1 MNSEWSMSS
10 EERKKFWD
18 TLCSLDGQD
27 VENEIKRLLAT
38 IKFPRFLYRY
48 RSVNNKS
55 LSALIENKLYFSTS
69 DYYDDPFD
77 TYIRIDRNLVLEGIK
92 QEVED
97 LRSNENR
104 LSGFSDYLGIS
115 KEECEKFLTDK
126 TAEFIGNTSYDFFK
140 RIRREL
146 RKEIYSVC
154 FSDTWKNENLWLKYA
169 DQHKGFA
176 VVYDRS
182 DDSSWLCGT
191 ETECFN
197 CMNKDL
203 NAYIYPMCY
212 SDEKYD
218 ATIYARDYA
227 VHRLLLNLNNSYT
240 NPLLQFVP
248 DHPWEKEKIT
258 LIKKKCHEYDAEWR
272 AILSTP
278 YYLNAP
284 VYKKWKPYG
293 VILGLNMEADSRK
306 IVINAAETAGITGVF
321 QVGIS
326 DDDELDLMPISDRK
340 G

>member
-1 MNSEWSMSS
+1 MNTEWSMSS

-27 VENEIKRLLAT
+27 VENDIKRLLAT
-38 IKFPRFLYRY
+38 IEFPRFLYRY

-55 LSALIENKLYFSTS
+55 LSALIENKMYFSTS

-97 LRSNENR
+97 LRSNEKR

-115 KEECEKFLTDK
+115 NEECQNFLTDK
-126 TAEFIGNTSYDFFK
+126 TAEFIGNVSYDFFK
-140 RIRREL
+140 GIRREL
-146 RKEIYSVC
+146 RKE
-154 FSDTWKNENLWLKYA
+154 
-169 DQHKGFA
+169 
-176 VVYDRS
+176 
-182 DDSSWLCGT
+182 
-191 ETECFN
+191 
-197 CMNKDL
+197 
-203 NAYIYPMCY
+203 IYPMCY

-227 VHRLLLNLNNSYT
+227 VHKLLVNLNNSYT

-293 VILGLNMEADSRK
+293 VILGLNMEADSK
-306 IVINAAETAGITGVF
+306 KLVINAAETAGITGIF

-326 DDDELDLMPISDRK
+326 DSDELELVPISGRK

>member
-1 MNSEWSMSS
+1 MNTEWSMSS

-27 VENEIKRLLAT
+27 VENDIKSLLAT

-55 LSALIENKLYFSTS
+55 LSALIENKMYFSTS

-97 LRSNENR
+97 LRSNEKR

-115 KEECEKFLTDK
+115 NEECQNFLTDK
-126 TAEFIGNTSYDFFK
+126 TAEFIGNVSYDFFK
-140 RIRREL
+140 GIRREL
-146 RKEIYSVC
+146 RKE
-154 FSDTWKNENLWLKYA
+154 
-169 DQHKGFA
+169 
-176 VVYDRS
+176 
-182 DDSSWLCGT
+182 
-191 ETECFN
+191 
-197 CMNKDL
+197 
-203 NAYIYPMCY
+203 IYPMCY

-218 ATIYARDYA
+218 ATIYARDYV
-227 VHRLLLNLNNSYT
+227 VHKLLVNLNNSYT
-240 NPLLQFVP
+240 NPLLRFVS

-293 VILGLNMEADSRK
+293 VILGLNIEADSK
-306 IVINAAETAGITGVF
+306 KLVVNAAETAGITGIF
-321 QVGIS
+321 QVEIS
-326 DDDELDLMPISDRK
+326 DNDELELLPISGRK

>member
-1 MNSEWSMSS
+1 M
-10 EERKKFWD
+10 
-18 TLCSLDGQD
+18 
-27 VENEIKRLLAT
+27 
-38 IKFPRFLYRY
+38 
-48 RSVNNKS
+48 
-55 LSALIENKLYFSTS
+55 
-69 DYYDDPFD
+69 
-77 TYIRIDRNLVLEGIK
+77 
-92 QEVED
+92 
-97 LRSNENR
+97 
-104 LSGFSDYLGIS
+104 
-115 KEECEKFLTDK
+115 TDK
-126 TAEFIGNTSYDFFK
+126 TAEFIGNVSYDFFK
-140 RIRREL
+140 GIRREL

-191 ETECFN
+191 EKECLN

-227 VHRLLLNLNNSYT
+227 VHKLLVNLNNSYT

-278 YYLNAP
+278 YYLNTP

-293 VILGLNMEADSRK
+293 VIFGLNMEADSCDIYYVFTYEEYDSLLTVREIDREKLLMLQALGKSYGILPGMDSFDGIRLFRYIRTVSLK
-306 IVINAAETAGITGVF
+306 IW
-321 QVGIS
+321 
-326 DDDELDLMPISDRK
+326 
-340 G
+340 

>member
-1 MNSEWSMSS
+1 MNTEWSMSS

-27 VENEIKRLLAT
+27 VENDIKSLLAT

-55 LSALIENKLYFSTS
+55 LSALIENKMYFSTS

-97 LRSNENR
+97 LRSNEKR

-115 KEECEKFLTDK
+115 NEECQNFLTDK
-126 TAEFIGNTSYDFFK
+126 TAEFIGNVSYDFFK
-140 RIRREL
+140 GIRREL
-146 RKEIYSVC
+146 RKE
-154 FSDTWKNENLWLKYA
+154 
-169 DQHKGFA
+169 
-176 VVYDRS
+176 
-182 DDSSWLCGT
+182 
-191 ETECFN
+191 
-197 CMNKDL
+197 
-203 NAYIYPMCY
+203 IYPMCY

-218 ATIYARDYA
+218 ATIYARDYV
-227 VHRLLLNLNNSYT
+227 VHKLLVNLNNSYT
-240 NPLLQFVP
+240 NPLLRFVS

-293 VILGLNMEADSRK
+293 VILGLNMDADSRK
-306 IVINAAETAGITGVF
+306 IVVNAA
-321 QVGIS
+321 
-326 DDDELDLMPISDRK
+326 
-340 G
+340 

>member
-1 MNSEWSMSS
+1 MNTEWSMSS

-27 VENEIKRLLAT
+27 VENDIKRLLAT
-38 IKFPRFLYRY
+38 IEFPRFLYRY

-55 LSALIENKLYFSTS
+55 LSALIENKMYFSTS

-97 LRSNENR
+97 LRSNEKR

-115 KEECEKFLTDK
+115 NEECQNFLTDK
-126 TAEFIGNTSYDFFK
+126 TAEFIGNVSYDFFK
-140 RIRREL
+140 GIRREL
-146 RKEIYSVC
+146 RKE
-154 FSDTWKNENLWLKYA
+154 
-169 DQHKGFA
+169 
-176 VVYDRS
+176 
-182 DDSSWLCGT
+182 
-191 ETECFN
+191 
-197 CMNKDL
+197 
-203 NAYIYPMCY
+203 IYPMCY

-227 VHRLLLNLNNSYT
+227 VHKLLVNLNNSYT
-240 NPLLQFVP
+240 NPLLRFVS

-293 VILGLNMEADSRK
+293 VILGLNIEADSK
-306 IVINAAETAGITGVF
+306 KLVVNAAETAGITGIF
-321 QVGIS
+321 QVEIS
-326 DDDELDLMPISDRK
+326 DNDELELLPISGRK

>member
-1 MNSEWSMSS
+1 MNTEWSMSS

-18 TLCSLDGQD
+18 TLSSLDGQD
-27 VENEIKRLLAT
+27 VENDIKRLLAT
-38 IKFPRFLYRY
+38 IEFPRFLYRY

-55 LSALIENKLYFSTS
+55 LSALIENKMYFSTS

-97 LRSNENR
+97 LRSNEKR

-115 KEECEKFLTDK
+115 NEECQNFLTDK
-126 TAEFIGNTSYDFFK
+126 TAEFIGNVSYDFFK
-140 RIRREL
+140 GIRREL
-146 RKEIYSVC
+146 RKE
-154 FSDTWKNENLWLKYA
+154 
-169 DQHKGFA
+169 
-176 VVYDRS
+176 
-182 DDSSWLCGT
+182 
-191 ETECFN
+191 
-197 CMNKDL
+197 
-203 NAYIYPMCY
+203 IYPMCY

-227 VHRLLLNLNNSYT
+227 VHKLLVNLNNSYT

-293 VILGLNMEADSRK
+293 VILGLNMEADSK
-306 IVINAAETAGITGVF
+306 KLVVNAAETAGITGIF
-321 QVGIS
+321 QVEIS
-326 DDDELDLMPISDRK
+326 DNDELELLPISGRK

>member
-1 MNSEWSMSS
+1 MNTEWSMSS

-27 VENEIKRLLAT
+27 VENDIKSLLAT

-55 LSALIENKLYFSTS
+55 LSALIENKMYFSTS

-97 LRSNENR
+97 LRSNEKR
-104 LSGFSDYLGIS
+104 LSG
-115 KEECEKFLTDK
+115 
-126 TAEFIGNTSYDFFK
+126 
-140 RIRREL
+140 
-146 RKEIYSVC
+146 

-191 ETECFN
+191 EKECLN

-227 VHRLLLNLNNSYT
+227 VHKLLVNLNNSYM

-248 DHPWEKEKIT
+248 DHLWEKEKIT
-258 LIKKKCHEYDAEWR
+258 LIKKKCHEYDAEWH

-278 YYLNAP
+278 YYLNTP

-293 VILGLNMEADSRK
+293 GILGLNMEADSK
-306 IVINAAETAGITGVF
+306 KLVVNAAETAGITGIF
-321 QVGIS
+321 QIGIS
-326 DDDELDLMPISDRK
+326 DSDELELMPISGRK

>member
-1 MNSEWSMSS
+1 MNTEWSMSS

-27 VENEIKRLLAT
+27 VENDIKSLLAT

-55 LSALIENKLYFSTS
+55 LSALIENKMYFSTS

-97 LRSNENR
+97 LRSNEKR

-115 KEECEKFLTDK
+115 NEECQNFLTDK
-126 TAEFIGNTSYDFFK
+126 TAEFIGNVSYDFFK
-140 RIRREL
+140 GIRREL
-146 RKEIYSVC
+146 RKE
-154 FSDTWKNENLWLKYA
+154 
-169 DQHKGFA
+169 
-176 VVYDRS
+176 
-182 DDSSWLCGT
+182 
-191 ETECFN
+191 
-197 CMNKDL
+197 
-203 NAYIYPMCY
+203 IYPMCY

-218 ATIYARDYA
+218 ATIYARDYV
-227 VHRLLLNLNNSYT
+227 VHKLLVNLNNSYT
-240 NPLLQFVP
+240 NPLLRFVS

-293 VILGLNMEADSRK
+293 VILGLNMEADSK
-306 IVINAAETAGITGVF
+306 KLVVNAAETAGITGIF
-321 QVGIS
+321 QVEIS
-326 DDDELDLMPISDRK
+326 DNDELELLPISGRK

>member
-1 MNSEWSMSS
+1 MNTEWSMSS

-27 VENEIKRLLAT
+27 VENDIKRLLAT

-55 LSALIENKLYFSTS
+55 LSALIENKMYFSTS

-97 LRSNENR
+97 LRSNEKR

-115 KEECEKFLTDK
+115 NEECQNFLTDK
-126 TAEFIGNTSYDFFK
+126 TAEFIGNVSYDFFK
-140 RIRREL
+140 GIRREL
-146 RKEIYSVC
+146 RKE
-154 FSDTWKNENLWLKYA
+154 
-169 DQHKGFA
+169 
-176 VVYDRS
+176 
-182 DDSSWLCGT
+182 
-191 ETECFN
+191 
-197 CMNKDL
+197 
-203 NAYIYPMCY
+203 IYPMCY

-227 VHRLLLNLNNSYT
+227 VHKLLVNLNNSYT

-293 VILGLNMEADSRK
+293 VILGLNMEADSK
-306 IVINAAETAGITGVF
+306 KLVVNAAETAGITGIF
-321 QVGIS
+321 QVEIS
-326 DDDELDLMPISDRK
+326 DNDELELLPISGRK

>member
-1 MNSEWSMSS
+1 MNTEWSMSS

-27 VENEIKRLLAT
+27 VENDIKSLLAT

-55 LSALIENKLYFSTS
+55 LSALIENKMYFSTS

-97 LRSNENR
+97 LRSNEKR

-115 KEECEKFLTDK
+115 NEECQNFLTDK
-126 TAEFIGNTSYDFFK
+126 TAEFIGNVSYDFFK
-140 RIRREL
+140 GIRREL
-146 RKEIYSVC
+146 RKE
-154 FSDTWKNENLWLKYA
+154 
-169 DQHKGFA
+169 
-176 VVYDRS
+176 
-182 DDSSWLCGT
+182 
-191 ETECFN
+191 
-197 CMNKDL
+197 
-203 NAYIYPMCY
+203 IYPMCY

-218 ATIYARDYA
+218 ATIYARDYV
-227 VHRLLLNLNNSYT
+227 VHKLLVNLNNSYT

-293 VILGLNMEADSRK
+293 VILGLNMEADSK
-306 IVINAAETAGITGVF
+306 KLVVNAAETAGITGIF
-321 QVGIS
+321 QVEIS
-326 DDDELDLMPISDRK
+326 DNDELELLPISGRK

>member
-1 MNSEWSMSS
+1 M
-10 EERKKFWD
+10 
-18 TLCSLDGQD
+18 
-27 VENEIKRLLAT
+27 
-38 IKFPRFLYRY
+38 
-48 RSVNNKS
+48 
-55 LSALIENKLYFSTS
+55 
-69 DYYDDPFD
+69 
-77 TYIRIDRNLVLEGIK
+77 
-92 QEVED
+92 
-97 LRSNENR
+97 
-104 LSGFSDYLGIS
+104 
-115 KEECEKFLTDK
+115 
-126 TAEFIGNTSYDFFK
+126 
-140 RIRREL
+140 
-146 RKEIYSVC
+146 C

-191 ETECFN
+191 EKECLN

-218 ATIYARDYA
+218 ATIYARDYV
-227 VHRLLLNLNNSYT
+227 VHKLLVNLNNSYT
-240 NPLLQFVP
+240 NPLLRFVS

-293 VILGLNMEADSRK
+293 VILGLNMEADSK
-306 IVINAAETAGITGVF
+306 KLVVNAAETAGITGIF
-321 QVGIS
+321 QVEIS
-326 DDDELDLMPISDRK
+326 DNDELELLSISGRK